1 MLIVKIGGG
10 KDINWDY
17 VCEDIHELTS
27 HGQKVIIVHGASE
40 KRNEIAEKLGIP
52 TKTVTSP
59 SGVSSVLTDRPAIEV
74 FLMSYSGLVNKQ
86 IVETLQAHGVN
97 AVGLSGVD
105 GKLWQAKKKP
115 DIMVKENGKTKLVK
129 GNLTGRVETV
139 NHQLLNLLL
148 DNGYVPVISAPAI
161 SHENEIVNTDN
172 DWATA
177 VTAGSLKAKEI
188 IYLFEAGGLLKD
200 FSDKKSVISHI
211 DKNSIDDFMNSAEGR
226 MKKKLLGV
234 KKAFELGV
242 EKVYFGDGRIKNPI
256 KSVLAGKGT
265 IIS

>member
-1 MLIVKIGGG
+1 MLIIKIGGG

-17 VCEDIHELTS
+17 VCEDIHELQS
-27 HGQKVIIVHGASE
+27 RGEKIIIVHGASE

-74 FLMSYSGLVNKQ
+74 FLMAYAGVVNKQ
-86 IVETLQAHGVN
+86 IVEKMQSHDIN
-97 AVGLSGVD
+97 AIGLSGVD
-105 GKLWQAKKKP
+105 GKLWQAKKKG
-115 DIMVKENGKTKLVK
+115 DILVKENGKTKLVK

-139 NHQLLNLLL
+139 NHQLLELLL
-148 DNGYVPVISAPAI
+148 NNGYVPIISAPAI

-200 FSDKKSVISHI
+200 FSDKTSVIKNI
-211 DKNSIDDFMNSAEGR
+211 DKNKIDEFMDSAQGR

-256 KSVLAGKGT
+256 KNVLDGKGT